1 MPWIESHTVLL
12 RHRKLKPL
20 AFDLRLKPVYVL
32 GHLHALWHVALEQAE
47 DGDLSH
53 WTDEFIADSAC
64 YSGNPQEFV
73 RLLQKHKWLDG
84 RMIHDWLDY
93 AGRYLEAKYRT
104 SNPERLKA
112 IKEKHAKVKSDFSPT
127 LDSPPNQHNQPN
139 LTNKA
144 KAGEKTP
151 VPVENPILK
160 NLLKEV
166 YKSGFNI
173 YQLIGKFKREAK
185 KKRLLMFGED
195 YTIPDEILIEVAQSY
210 LKNKEKIKG
219 EPFPWVISAMS
230 KASSAWWV
238 KKQDVEHLKI
248 KIDTGTSRGGE
259 IENLQDILKKMLPE
273 GVGNAL

>member
-64 YSGNPQEFV
+64 YSGDPQEFV

-84 RMIHDWLDY
+84 RIIHDWLDY

-112 IKEKHAKVKSDFSPT
+112 IKEKHEKAKSDLSQT
-127 LDSPPNQHNQPN
+127 LDRPPYQPDQPNQH
-139 LTNKA
+139 K
-144 KAGEKTP
+144 EKTGKKQP
-151 VPVENPILK
+151 APVENLK
-160 NLLKEV
+160 LKSLLEEV
-166 YKSGFNI
+166 NKSGFNI
-173 YQLIGKFKREAK
+173 YQLIGKFRKEAK

-195 YTIPDEILIEVAQSY
+195 YRIPDEILIKVAESY
-210 LKNKEKIKG
+210 LKNKAGIKG
-219 EPFPWVISAMS
+219 EHFPWVLSAIS
-230 KASSAWWV
+230 KASTEWWV
-238 KKQDVEHLKI
+238 SKQDAEHLKI
-248 KIDTGTSRGGE
+248 KTDATIFRGGDM
-259 IENLQDILKKMLPE
+259 ENLQDILKRMMPE
-273 GVGNAL
+273 GLANAL